1 MSHSLLSS
9 SAEQLQKLESQ
20 LCFPIYAVSR
30 MLTKAYQPFLQEL
43 DLTYPQY
50 LVLLLLWEHNE
61 LTVKAIGEK
70 LLLDSG
76 TLTPL
81 LKRLEQKQCVSRH
94 RDPRD
99 ERSVIIQLLPAG
111 RDLQQRACQVPEAL
125 FAKLNMPLAEFETLR
140 AQLHHLL
147 TQLS

>member
-1 MSHSLLSS
+1 MSHSLPSS
-9 SAEQLQKLESQ
+9 SAGQLQKLESQ

-30 MLTKAYQPFLQEL
+30 MLTKAYQPYLQEL

-50 LVLLLLWEHNE
+50 LVLLLLWEHDE
-61 LTVKAIGEK
+61 LTVKAIGEN

-81 LKRLEQKQCVSRH
+81 LKRLEQKHCVSRH

-99 ERSVIIQLLPAG
+99 ERSVIIRLLPAG
-111 RDLQQRACQVPEAL
+111 RELKQRACHVPEAL
-125 FAKLNMPLAEFETLR
+125 FAKLNMAPTEFEALR

>member
-1 MSHSLLSS
+1 MSDSPSLSS
-9 SAEQLQKLESQ
+9 NDPLQKLESQ

-30 MLTKAYQPFLQEL
+30 MLTKAYQPYLQQL

-50 LVLLLLWEHNE
+50 LVLMLLWEHNE
-61 LTVKAIGEK
+61 LTVKALGEN

-81 LKRLEQKQCVSRH
+81 LKRLEQKQCVSRR

-99 ERSVIIQLLPAG
+99 ERSVIISLLPAG
-111 RDLQQRACQVPEAL
+111 RELQQQACHIPETL
-125 FAKLNMPLAEFETLR
+125 FARLNMPLAEFEALR
-140 AQLHHLL
+140 TQLQHLL
-147 TQLS
+147 TQLA